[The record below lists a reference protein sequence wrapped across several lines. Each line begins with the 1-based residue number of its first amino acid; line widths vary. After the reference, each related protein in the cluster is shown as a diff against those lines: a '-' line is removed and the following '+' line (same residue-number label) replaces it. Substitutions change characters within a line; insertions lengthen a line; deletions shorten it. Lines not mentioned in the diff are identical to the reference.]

1 MKDKSIIRLKI
12 IRVIFLS
19 LMITLVGRLFYLQ
32 ISTGENFVKASQR
45 NAFREIYSQPVRGLI
60 LDQVGRP
67 VVSNKSTLIV
77 SVNTRV
83 LENTEDKGA
92 SVITRLAQ
100 NLNIPE
106 SDIKDRLTP
115 CGTKG
120 AKKPPICW
128 SGSLFQPIPV
138 AQNVSNT
145 VALEIMEKR
154 SLFPGVTAEL
164 IAIRDIPKPF
174 GVNMAHIIGY
184 VGPVTDVEIEKQKQV
199 GIAADDIGLQ
209 NNDSIGRSGVERF
222 YDTWLRGKPGV
233 KVMAV
238 DKAANIKG
246 VVSETESEAGKYVV
260 LNVDAKLQSL
270 VEEQL
275 SAAIDRARSKNYV
288 GEAGAAVVVDVK
300 NGNIL
305 AMATYP
311 SYDPRIWLGGITNE
325 QFELLS
331 NPKNGI
337 PLISR
342 ATQGLFAPASIY
354 KVITTAAAAE
364 NGFDLNGTYQCPPQL
379 EIGTRVFR
387 NYESKGFGAISLQ
400 RAIEVSCDTVF
411 YDIANTL
418 WLKDGG
424 LAPIENPV
432 DAVEKMSFAFGLGS
446 KTGIDLPEDVKG
458 RVGGRIFKRDFWDK
472 NHEVW
477 CDRAEN
483 GYPEVL
489 AKDPDRAK
497 MLQKFAKENCT
508 EGMRFRAGD
517 AVNISI
523 GQGDTVVSP
532 LQMAMAYAAIAN
544 GGTVYEPRIVKAVM
558 NADGSVAE
566 KIEPKVKSVLPISS
580 ETLNYLQKSLQSTTV
595 SGTGAPPFV
604 GFPLSRIPVATK
616 TGTGEVLGK
625 QSTSWFASYAPADNP
640 QYAIVMMVAQGGTGS
655 GTSAPSVRRIYE
667 ELFGI
672 RGGVIDPATSILEGG
687 SPSSTLP
694 TIRTDGLPD
703 YPEIDELLNPTAS
716 PSPTVAT
723 KAGAKQ

>member
-1 MKDKSIIRLKI
+1 MRDKSIIRLKI

-45 NAFREIYSQPVRGLI
+45 NAFREIYTQPVRGLI

-83 LENTEDKGA
+83 LESTEDKGA

-100 NLNIPE
+100 SLSISE
-106 SDIKDRLTP
+106 TDIKDRLTP

-128 SGSLFQPIPV
+128 SGSLFQPIPI
-138 AQNVSNT
+138 AQNVSNI

-154 SLFPGVTAEL
+154 TLFPGVSAEL

-174 GVNMAHIIGY
+174 GVNMAHLIGY
-184 VGPVTDVEIEKQKQV
+184 VGPVTDIEIQKQRQQ
-199 GIAADDIGLQ
+199 GISADDIGLQ

-222 YDTWLRGKPGV
+222 YDTWLRGKPGI

-246 VVSETESEAGKYVV
+246 VVSETEPESGKYVV

-275 SAAIDRARSKNYV
+275 SAAIDRARSKTYV

-311 SYDPRIWLGGITNE
+311 SYDPRIWLGGISNE

-331 NPKNGI
+331 NPKAGI

-342 ATQGLFAPASIY
+342 ATQGLFAPASIF
-354 KVITTAAAAE
+354 KVITTSAAAE
-364 NGFDLNGTYQCPPQL
+364 NGFDLNDTYQCPPQL
-379 EIGTRVFR
+379 EIGNRVFR
-387 NYESKGFGAISLQ
+387 NYESLGFGAISMQ

-424 LAPIENPV
+424 LNPIDNPK
-432 DAVEKMSFAFGLGS
+432 DAVEKMAFAYGLGS

-458 RVGGRIFKRDFWDK
+458 RVGGRIFKRNFWDK

-483 GYPEVL
+483 GYPEVTVV
-489 AKDPDRAK
+489 DPERAK
-497 MLQKFAKENCT
+497 MLQKFATENCT

-517 AVNISI
+517 AVNTSI
-523 GQGDTVVSP
+523 GQGDTVVTP

-544 GGTVYEPRIVKAVM
+544 GGTVYEPRIVKAIM

-566 KIEPKVKSVLPISS
+566 KIEPKVKSTLPISAA
-580 ETLNYLQKSLQSTTV
+580 TLSYLQKSLKSTTV

-672 RGGVIDPATSILEGG
+672 RGGTIDPATSILEGG
-687 SPSSTLP
+687 SPKYSLP
-694 TIRTDGLPD
+694 TIRPDGLPD

-716 PSPTVAT
+716 PSPSVAVKT
-723 KAGAKQ
+723 GASR

>member
-1 MKDKSIIRLKI
+1 MQDKSVIRLKI

-19 LMITLVGRLFYLQ
+19 LMITLVGRLFFLQ
-32 ISTGENFVKASQR
+32 ISTGENFVKASER
-45 NAFREIYSQPVRGLI
+45 NAFREIYTPPVRGLI

-67 VVSNKSTLIV
+67 VVSNKSTLVV
-77 SVNTRV
+77 SVNTRI

-92 SVITRLAQ
+92 SVITRLSQ
-100 NLNIPE
+100 SLRISE
-106 SDIKDRLTP
+106 TDIKDRLTP

-128 SGSLFQPIPV
+128 SGSLFQPIPI
-138 AQNVSNT
+138 AKDVSRL
-145 VALEIMEKR
+145 VALEIMEQR
-154 SLFPGVTAEL
+154 TLFPGVSAEL
-164 IAIRDIPKPF
+164 IAVRDIPRPF
-174 GVNMAHIIGY
+174 DVNMAHIIGY
-184 VGPVTDVEIEKQKQV
+184 VGPVTDIEIEKQKQE
-199 GIAADDIGLQ
+199 GISADDIGLQ

-222 YDTWLRGKPGV
+222 YDSYLRGKPGI

-246 VVSETESEAGKYVV
+246 VVSETDPESGKYVV

-288 GEAGAAVVVDVK
+288 GESGAAVVVDVK

-364 NGFDLNGTYQCPPQL
+364 NGFDLNAIYQCPPQM

-387 NYESKGFGAISLQ
+387 NYESIGFGPITLQ
-400 RAIEVSCDTVF
+400 RAMEVSCDTVF

-418 WLKDGG
+418 WLRDGG
-424 LAPIENPV
+424 LNPIDKPV
-432 DAVEKMSFAFGLGS
+432 DAVENMSFAFGLGS
-446 KTGIDLPEDVKG
+446 KTGIDLPEEVRG
-458 RVGGRIFKRDFWDK
+458 RVGGRIFKRNFWDK

-477 CDRAEN
+477 CERAEN
-483 GYPEVL
+483 GYPEVE
-489 AKDPDRAK
+489 AVDPERAR

-523 GQGDTVVSP
+523 GQGDTVVTP

-544 GGTVYEPRIVKAVM
+544 GGTVYEPRVVKAIM

-566 KIEPKVKSVLPISS
+566 KIEPKVKNKLPISN
-580 ETLNYLQKSLQSTTV
+580 ETLKYIQKSLETTTI

-640 QYAIVMMVAQGGTGS
+640 QYAVVLMVAQGGTGS

-672 RGGVIDPATSILEGG
+672 RGSTIDPATSILEGG
-687 SPSSTLP
+687 APTSKLP

-716 PSPTVAT
+716 PSPSPTLGVT
-723 KAGAKQ
+723 R

>member
-1 MKDKSIIRLKI
+1 
-12 IRVIFLS
+12 
-19 LMITLVGRLFYLQ
+19 
-32 ISTGENFVKASQR
+32 
-45 NAFREIYSQPVRGLI
+45 
-60 LDQVGRP
+60 
-67 VVSNKSTLIV
+67 
-77 SVNTRV
+77 
-83 LENTEDKGA
+83 
-92 SVITRLAQ
+92 
-100 NLNIPE
+100 
-106 SDIKDRLTP
+106 
-115 CGTKG
+115 
-120 AKKPPICW
+120 
-128 SGSLFQPIPV
+128 
-138 AQNVSNT
+138 
-145 VALEIMEKR
+145 
-154 SLFPGVTAEL
+154 
-164 IAIRDIPKPF
+164 
-174 GVNMAHIIGY
+174 
-184 VGPVTDVEIEKQKQV
+184 
-199 GIAADDIGLQ
+199 
-209 NNDSIGRSGVERF
+209 
-222 YDTWLRGKPGV
+222 
-233 KVMAV
+233 MAV

-246 VVSETESEAGKYVV
+246 VVSETDPESGKYVV

-288 GEAGAAVVVDVK
+288 GESGAAVVVDVK

-364 NGFDLNGTYQCPPQL
+364 NGFDLNAIYQCPPQM

-387 NYESKGFGAISLQ
+387 NYESIGFGPITLQ

-418 WLKDGG
+418 WLRDGG
-424 LAPIENPV
+424 LNPIDKPV
-432 DAVEKMSFAFGLGS
+432 DAVENMSFAFGLGS
-446 KTGIDLPEDVKG
+446 KTGIDLPEEVRG
-458 RVGGRIFKRDFWDK
+458 RVGGRIFKRNFWDK

-477 CDRAEN
+477 CERAEN
-483 GYPEVL
+483 GYPEVE
-489 AKDPDRAK
+489 AVDPERAR
-497 MLQKFAKENCT
+497 MLQKFATENCT

-523 GQGDTVVSP
+523 GQGDTVVTP

-544 GGTVYEPRIVKAVM
+544 GGTVYEPRVVKAIM

-566 KIEPKVKSVLPISS
+566 KIEPKVKNKLPISN
-580 ETLNYLQKSLQSTTV
+580 ETLKYIQKSLETTTI

-640 QYAIVMMVAQGGTGS
+640 QYAVVLMVAQGGTGS

-672 RGGVIDPATSILEGG
+672 RGSTIDPATSILEGG
-687 SPSSTLP
+687 APTSKLP

-703 YPEIDELLNPTAS
+703 YPEIDELLNPTSS
-716 PSPTVAT
+716 PSPTPT
-723 KAGAKQ
+723 SGTTR

>member
-1 MKDKSIIRLKI
+1 MQDKSVIRLKI
-12 IRVIFLS
+12 IRVIFFS
-19 LMITLVGRLFYLQ
+19 LMITLVGRLFFLQ

-45 NAFREIYSQPVRGLI
+45 NAFREIYTPPVRGLI

-67 VVSNKSTLIV
+67 VVSNKSTLVV
-77 SVNTRV
+77 SVNTRI

-100 NLNIPE
+100 TLQISE
-106 SDIKDRLTP
+106 IDIRDRLTP

-120 AKKPPICW
+120 AKRPPICW
-128 SGSLFQPIPV
+128 SGSLFQPIPI
-138 AQNVSNT
+138 AKDVSRL
-145 VALEIMEKR
+145 VALEIMEQR
-154 SLFPGVTAEL
+154 TLFPGVSAEL
-164 IAIRDIPKPF
+164 IAVRDIPRPF
-174 GVNMAHIIGY
+174 DVNMAHIIGY
-184 VGPVTDVEIEKQKQV
+184 VGPVTDVEIEKQKQE
-199 GIAADDIGLQ
+199 GISADDIGLQ

-222 YDTWLRGKPGV
+222 YDSYLRGKPGV

-246 VVSETESEAGKYVV
+246 VVSETDPEAGKYVV

-288 GEAGAAVVVDVK
+288 GESGAAVVVDVK

-364 NGFDLNGTYQCPPQL
+364 NGFDLNAIYQCPPQM

-387 NYESKGFGAISLQ
+387 NYESIGFGPITLQ

-418 WLKDGG
+418 WLRDGG
-424 LAPIENPV
+424 LNPIDKPV
-432 DAVEKMSFAFGLGS
+432 DAVENMSFAFGLGS
-446 KTGIDLPEDVKG
+446 KTGIDLPEEVRG
-458 RVGGRIFKRDFWDK
+458 RVGGRIFKRNFWDK

-477 CDRAEN
+477 CERAEK
-483 GYPEVL
+483 GYPEVE
-489 AKDPDRAK
+489 AVDPERAK
-497 MLQKFAKENCT
+497 MLQKFATENCT

-523 GQGDTVVSP
+523 GQGDTVVTP

-544 GGTVYEPRIVKAVM
+544 GGTVYEPRVVKAIM

-566 KIEPKVKSVLPISS
+566 KIEPKVKNKLPISN
-580 ETLNYLQKSLQSTTV
+580 ETLKYIQKSLETTTI

-640 QYAIVMMVAQGGTGS
+640 QYAVVLMVAQGGTGS

-672 RGGVIDPATSILEGG
+672 RGSTIDPATSILEGG
-687 SPSSTLP
+687 APTSKLP

-703 YPEIDELLNPTAS
+703 YPEIDELLNPTSS
-716 PSPTVAT
+716 PSPTPT
-723 KAGAKQ
+723 SGTTR

>member
-1 MKDKSIIRLKI
+1 MQDKSVIRLKI

-19 LMITLVGRLFYLQ
+19 LMITLVGRLFFLQ

-45 NAFREIYSQPVRGLI
+45 NAFREIYTPPVRGLI

-67 VVSNKSTLIV
+67 VVSNKSTLVV
-77 SVNTRV
+77 SVNTRI

-92 SVITRLAQ
+92 SVITRLSQ
-100 NLNIPE
+100 SLRISE
-106 SDIKDRLTP
+106 TDIKDRLTP

-128 SGSLFQPIPV
+128 SGSLFQPIPI
-138 AQNVSNT
+138 AKDVSRL
-145 VALEIMEKR
+145 VALEIMEQR
-154 SLFPGVTAEL
+154 TLFPGVSAEL
-164 IAIRDIPKPF
+164 IAVRDIPRPF
-174 GVNMAHIIGY
+174 DVNMAHIIGY
-184 VGPVTDVEIEKQKQV
+184 VGPVTDVEIEKQKQE
-199 GIAADDIGLQ
+199 GISADDIGLQ

-222 YDTWLRGKPGV
+222 YDSYLRGKPGI

-246 VVSETESEAGKYVV
+246 VVSETDPESGKYVV

-288 GEAGAAVVVDVK
+288 GESGAAVVVDVK

-364 NGFDLNGTYQCPPQL
+364 NGFDLNAIYQCPPQM

-387 NYESKGFGAISLQ
+387 NYESIGFGPITLQ
-400 RAIEVSCDTVF
+400 RAMEVSCDTVF

-418 WLKDGG
+418 WLRDGG
-424 LAPIENPV
+424 LNPIDKPV
-432 DAVEKMSFAFGLGS
+432 DAVENMSFAFGLGS
-446 KTGIDLPEDVKG
+446 KTGIDLPEEVRG
-458 RVGGRIFKRDFWDK
+458 RVGGRIFKRNFWDK

-477 CDRAEN
+477 CERAEN
-483 GYPEVL
+483 GYPEVE
-489 AKDPDRAK
+489 AVDPERAR

-523 GQGDTVVSP
+523 GQGDTVVTP

-544 GGTVYEPRIVKAVM
+544 GGTVYEPRVVKAIM

-566 KIEPKVKSVLPISS
+566 KIEPKVKNKLPISN
-580 ETLNYLQKSLQSTTV
+580 ETLKYIQKSLETTTI

-640 QYAIVMMVAQGGTGS
+640 QYAVVLMVAQGGTGS

-672 RGGVIDPATSILEGG
+672 RGSTIDPATSILEGG
-687 SPSSTLP
+687 APTSKLP

-716 PSPTVAT
+716 PSPSPTSGVT
-723 KAGAKQ
+723 R

>member
-1 MKDKSIIRLKI
+1 MQDKSVIRLKI

-19 LMITLVGRLFYLQ
+19 LMITLVGRLFFLQ

-45 NAFREIYSQPVRGLI
+45 NAFREIYTPPVRGLI

-67 VVSNKSTLIV
+67 VVSNKSTLVV
-77 SVNTRV
+77 SVNTRI

-92 SVITRLAQ
+92 SVITRLSQ
-100 NLNIPE
+100 SLRISE
-106 SDIKDRLTP
+106 TDIKDRLTP

-128 SGSLFQPIPV
+128 SGSLFQPIPI
-138 AQNVSNT
+138 AKDVSRL
-145 VALEIMEKR
+145 VALEIMEQR
-154 SLFPGVTAEL
+154 TLFPGVSAEL
-164 IAIRDIPKPF
+164 IAVRDIPRPF
-174 GVNMAHIIGY
+174 DVNMAHIIGY
-184 VGPVTDVEIEKQKQV
+184 VGPVTDVEIEKQKQE
-199 GIAADDIGLQ
+199 GISADDIGLQ

-222 YDTWLRGKPGV
+222 YDSYLRGKPGI

-246 VVSETESEAGKYVV
+246 VVSETDPESGKYVV

-288 GEAGAAVVVDVK
+288 GESGAAVVVDVK

-364 NGFDLNGTYQCPPQL
+364 NGFDLNAIYQCPPQM

-387 NYESKGFGAISLQ
+387 NYESIGFGPITLQ
-400 RAIEVSCDTVF
+400 RAMEVSCDTVF

-418 WLKDGG
+418 WLRDGG
-424 LAPIENPV
+424 LNPIDKPV
-432 DAVEKMSFAFGLGS
+432 DAIENMSFAFGLGS
-446 KTGIDLPEDVKG
+446 KTGIDLPEEVRG
-458 RVGGRIFKRDFWDK
+458 RVGGRIFKRNFWDK

-477 CDRAEN
+477 CERAEN
-483 GYPEVL
+483 GYPEVE
-489 AKDPDRAK
+489 AVDPERAR

-523 GQGDTVVSP
+523 GQGDTVVTP

-544 GGTVYEPRIVKAVM
+544 GGTVYEPRVVKAIM

-566 KIEPKVKSVLPISS
+566 KIEPKVKNKLPISN
-580 ETLNYLQKSLQSTTV
+580 ETLKYIQKSLETTTI

-640 QYAIVMMVAQGGTGS
+640 QYAVVLMVAQGGTGS

-672 RGGVIDPATSILEGG
+672 RGSTIDPATSILEGG
-687 SPSSTLP
+687 APTSKLP

-716 PSPTVAT
+716 PSPSPTLGVT
-723 KAGAKQ
+723 R